1 MIEEDFKSLA
11 TNGDRFEA
19 LVYELVKA
27 LGYRIVSRPA
37 VGPDRGK
44 DLLIE
49 RDVGDPI
56 HRWSELVVVQCKHYA
71 SSNNAVAEGNVGE
84 WFNTMVRHNA
94 KGYLLVTDTRVTV
107 NLRDAFDA
115 FTNDPSHQGRWA
127 KFWDV
132 DDLIRHLQS
141 FPEVRRTF
149 FPDKVLEI
157 DPPPLV
163 SDLIKQLGQLA
174 ISSDDAF
181 DQGDWNAFAG
191 CVAQTRKSLTEMA
204 RHQSEKHFALF
215 YHVKR
220 SSEFPRLQELLSTQ
234 QLAYERMD
242 EARAVE
248 HIVALKT
255 VPKSFDKFAAALG
268 KLDDFRESTFE
279 LTRNEA
285 NWLTGFTRDPKNMV
299 MVGCGAL
306 PYTLLHACWK
316 KPSLACTGLD
326 YDNGS
331 LVQAHK
337 VRSCLRLD
345 ERIHYITQNGHMFD
359 YRDHDLIVVANIVSP
374 KHRVLERIATTAPR
388 GAVIVVRNPVTFG
401 ELLWEDAR
409 YTYLNGLE
417 LAGRFDAKPFDQCF
431 ETVVLRKTW

>member
-1 MIEEDFKSLA
+1 MIEEDFKTLA
-11 TNGDRFEA
+11 TNGNRFEA
-19 LVYELVKA
+19 LVHELLKA

-37 VGPDRGK
+37 VGVDGGK

-49 RDVGDPI
+49 REVGGPI
-56 HRWSELVVVQCKHYA
+56 HKWNELVVVQCKHYA
-71 SSNNAVAEGNVGE
+71 TSENAVAESNVGE
-84 WFNTMVRHNA
+84 WFNAMVRNHA

-107 NLRDAFDA
+107 NLRDAFEA

-132 DDLIRHLQS
+132 DDLIRLLQS
-141 FPEVRRTF
+141 FPEVRRAF
-149 FPDKVLEI
+149 FPDKTLEI

-163 SDLIKQLGQLA
+163 GGLIKQLGQLA
-174 ISSDDAF
+174 RQSDNAF
-181 DQGDWNAFAG
+181 DQGNWKEFAD
-191 CVAQTRKSLTEMA
+191 CVAETRKSLIEMA
-204 RHQSEKHFALF
+204 RHQAQEHFTLF

-220 SSEFPRLQELLSTQ
+220 SNEFPRLQELLSTQ

-242 EARAVE
+242 EARVVE
-248 HIVALKT
+248 HIVALKKA
-255 VPKSFDKFAAALG
+255 PKSFDHFATALG
-268 KLDDFRESTFE
+268 KLDAFRESTFE
-279 LTRNEA
+279 LTRKEA
-285 NWLTGFTRDPKNMV
+285 SWLTGFAPAPKNLV

-316 KPSLACTGLD
+316 TPSLSCTGLD

-331 LVQAHK
+331 LVLAHK
-337 VRSCLRLD
+337 VRECLGL
-345 ERIHYITQNGHMFD
+345 EGRIHYITQNGHMFD
-359 YRDHDLIVVANIVSP
+359 YHDHDLIVVANIVSP
-374 KHRVLERIATTAPR
+374 KHRVLERITATAPR

-431 ETVVLRKTW
+431 ETVVLRKCW